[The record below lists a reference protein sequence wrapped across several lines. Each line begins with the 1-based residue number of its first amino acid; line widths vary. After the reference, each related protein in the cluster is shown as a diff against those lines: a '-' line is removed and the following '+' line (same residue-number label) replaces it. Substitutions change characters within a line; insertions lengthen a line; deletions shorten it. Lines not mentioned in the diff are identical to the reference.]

1 MNTDQS
7 ILKSGATLALI
18 AAICTALVAATY
30 QLTVDRIADNDT
42 AILEQSL
49 EPARAGISYD
59 SGISESRLVIAP
71 PHDLPGSEA
80 ALIYRV
86 FAKGEPVAALIAMTA
101 RDGFSGSIRILVG
114 IDVDGVVTGVRILQH
129 RETPG
134 LGDKIESTRSDWVHQ
149 FAGRSLLDPVTGG
162 WAIEHDGGDFD
173 QLTGASITPR
183 AVITALRDTLV
194 YFDAH
199 RDEIFAAPATIFATP
214 ANGDGS

>member
-1 MNTDQS
+1 MKTDQS

-30 QLTVDRIADNDT
+30 QLTVDRIADNDK

-49 EPARAGISYD
+49 EPVLAGISYD
-59 SGISESRLVIAP
+59 SGITESRLVIAP

-86 FAKGEPVAALIAMTA
+86 FDEGEPVAALIAMTA
-101 RDGFSGSIRILVG
+101 RDGFSGPIRILVG

-134 LGDKIESTRSDWVHQ
+134 LGDKIVSTRSNWILQ
-149 FAGRSLLDPVTGG
+149 FDGRSLADPVMTA
-162 WAIEHDGGDFD
+162 WAIKRDGGDFD

-183 AVITALRDTLV
+183 AVISALRDTLV

-199 RDEIFAAPATIFATP
+199 RDEIFAAAAT
-214 ANGDGS
+214 GDDS

>member
-1 MNTDQS
+1 MNTGQS
-7 ILKSGATLALI
+7 VLKSGATLAAI

-30 QLTVDRIADNDT
+30 QLTVDRIADNDK
-42 AILEQSL
+42 ALLEQSL
-49 EPARAGISYD
+49 EPVLAGMSYD

-86 FAKGEPVAALIAMTA
+86 FDDGEPVAALIAMTA
-101 RDGFSGSIRILVG
+101 RDGFSGTIRILVG

-134 LGDKIESTRSDWVHQ
+134 LGDKIEPTRSNWIHQ
-149 FAGRSLLDPVTGG
+149 FEGRSLADPVMTA
-162 WAIEHDGGDFD
+162 WAIKRDGGDFD

-183 AVITALRDTLV
+183 AVIGALRDTLI

-199 RDEIFAAPATIFATP
+199 RDEIFAAQAG
-214 ANGDGS
+214 GDGS

>member
-1 MNTDQS
+1 MNTGQS
-7 ILKSGATLALI
+7 VLKSGVTLAAI

-30 QLTVDRIADNDT
+30 QLTVDRIADNDK

-49 EPARAGISYD
+49 EPVLAGISYD

-86 FAKGEPVAALIAMTA
+86 FDAGKPVAALIAMTA
-101 RDGFSGSIRILVG
+101 RDGFSGPIRILVG

-134 LGDKIESTRSDWVHQ
+134 LGDKIDSTRSDWVHQ
-149 FAGRSLLDPVTGG
+149 FAGHSLLDPVMTA
-162 WAIEHDGGDFD
+162 WAIKRDSGDFD

-183 AVITALRDTLV
+183 AVIGALRDTLI

-199 RDEIFAAPATIFATP
+199 RDQIFAAPAS
-214 ANGDGS
+214 GDGL

>member
-30 QLTVDRIADNDT
+30 QLTVDRIADNDK

-49 EPARAGISYD
+49 EPVLAGISYD

-80 ALIYRV
+80 ALVYRV
-86 FAKGEPVAALIAMTA
+86 FADGEPVAALIAMTA
-101 RDGFSGSIRILVG
+101 RDGFSGPIRILVG

-134 LGDKIESTRSDWVHQ
+134 LGDKIVSTRSNWIHQ
-149 FAGRSLLDPVTGG
+149 FAGRSLVDPAMTN
-162 WAIEHDGGDFD
+162 WAIKSDGGDFD

-183 AVITALRDTLV
+183 AVISALRDTLV

-199 RDEIFAAPATIFATP
+199 RDEIFAAAATA
-214 ANGDGS
+214 DDS

>member
-1 MNTDQS
+1 MNTGQS
-7 ILKSGATLALI
+7 VLKSGATLAAI

-30 QLTVDRIADNDT
+30 QLTVDRIADNDK
-42 AILEQSL
+42 ALLEQSL
-49 EPARAGISYD
+49 EPVLAGISYD
-59 SGISESRLVIAP
+59 SGVSESRLVIAP

-86 FAKGEPVAALIAMTA
+86 FDKGEPVAALIAMTA
-101 RDGFSGSIRILVG
+101 RDGFSGPIRILVG

-134 LGDKIESTRSDWVHQ
+134 LGDKIVSTRSNWILQ
-149 FAGRSLLDPVTGG
+149 FDGRSLADPVMKA
-162 WAIEHDGGDFD
+162 WAIKRDGGDFD

-183 AVITALRDTLV
+183 AVISALRDTLV

-199 RDEIFAAPATIFATP
+199 RDEIFAAAAT
-214 ANGDGS
+214 GDDS

>member
-30 QLTVDRIADNDT
+30 QLTVDRIADNDK
-42 AILEQSL
+42 ALLEQSL
-49 EPARAGISYD
+49 QPALAGVYYD
-59 SGISESRLVIAP
+59 SGISDSRLIIAP
-71 PHDLPGSEA
+71 PHDLPGSDP

-86 FAKGEPVAALIAMTA
+86 YAAGEPVAALIAVTA
-101 RDGFSGSIRILVG
+101 RDGFSGPIRILVG
-114 IDVDGVVTGVRILQH
+114 VDIDGVVTGIRILKH

-134 LGDKIESTRSDWVHQ
+134 LGDKIEPTRSNWIHQ
-149 FAGRSLLDPVTGG
+149 FEGRSLIDPVMTD
-162 WAIEHDGGDFD
+162 WAIKRDGGDFD

-183 AVITALRDTLV
+183 AVISALRDTLV

-199 RDEIFAAPATIFATP
+199 RDEIFAAPAS
-214 ANGDGS
+214 GDSS

>member
-30 QLTVDRIADNDT
+30 QLTVDRIADNDK

-49 EPARAGISYD
+49 EPVLAGISFD

-80 ALIYRV
+80 ALVYRV

-101 RDGFSGSIRILVG
+101 RDGFSGPIRILVG
-114 IDVDGVVTGVRILQH
+114 IDVSGVVIGVRILQH

-134 LGDKIESTRSDWVHQ
+134 LGDKIVSTRSNWIHQ
-149 FAGRSLLDPVTGG
+149 FAGRSLVDPAMTN
-162 WAIEHDGGDFD
+162 WAIKSDGGDFD

-183 AVITALRDTLV
+183 AVISALRDTLV

-199 RDEIFAAPATIFATP
+199 RDEIFAAAATG
-214 ANGDGS
+214 NDS

>member
-1 MNTDQS
+1 MNRDQS
-7 ILKSGATLALI
+7 VLKSGVTLAAI

-30 QLTVDRIADNDT
+30 QLTVDRIADNDK
-42 AILEQSL
+42 ALLEQSL
-49 EPARAGISYD
+49 EPVLAGMSYD
-59 SGISESRLVIAP
+59 SGLSESRLVIAP

-86 FAKGEPVAALIAMTA
+86 FDDGEPVAALIAMTA

-134 LGDKIESTRSDWVHQ
+134 LGDKIESKRSNWIHQ
-149 FAGRSLLDPVTGG
+149 FERRSLVDPEMTA
-162 WAIEHDGGDFD
+162 WAIKRDGGDFD

-183 AVITALRDTLV
+183 AVIGALRDTLV

-199 RDEIFAAPATIFATP
+199 RDEIFAEPATIFAEP
-214 ANGDGS
+214 AGGDGS

>member
-1 MNTDQS
+1 MNTDHS

-30 QLTVDRIADNDT
+30 QLTVDRIADNDK

-49 EPARAGISYD
+49 EPVLAGISYD

-86 FAKGEPVAALIAMTA
+86 FDDGEPVAALIAMTA
-101 RDGFSGSIRILVG
+101 RDGFSGPIRILVG
-114 IDVDGVVTGVRILQH
+114 IDVNGAVTGVRILQH

-134 LGDKIESTRSDWVHQ
+134 LGDKIESTRSNWIHQ
-149 FAGRSLLDPVTGG
+149 FEGRTSVDPVITA
-162 WAIEHDGGDFD
+162 WAIKRDGGDFD

-183 AVITALRDTLV
+183 AVISALRDTLD

-199 RDEIFAAPATIFATP
+199 RDEIFAAPAS
-214 ANGDGS
+214 GDGS